1 MMRSER
7 AKFLFGET
15 VRTFRK
21 WRYYGLLLMLSV
33 AFGSVMMLVMLD
45 LFSREMS
52 MVDAQFVQPE
62 RIIRYAWC
70 DSAFDAAFDA
80 LDDDGIA
87 AKSQFYTRDEWVMS
101 PTESRVLR
109 VSHVD
114 DA

>member
-70 DSAFDAAFDA
+70 QLIRGIKMLA
-80 LDDDGIA
+80 LDDCFPDC
-87 AKSQFYTRDEWVMS
+87 SFV
-101 PTESRVLR
+101 VLAPVVGLFG
-109 VSHVD
+109 VSH
-114 DA
+114 

>member
-1 MMRSER
+1 M
-7 AKFLFGET
+7 
-15 VRTFRK
+15 RTFRK

-33 AFGSVMMLVMLD
+33 AFGSVMMLVMLV

-80 LDDDGIA
+80 RTMTALQQNRSFTHETSG
-87 AKSQFYTRDEWVMS
+87 
-101 PTESRVLR
+101 
-109 VSHVD
+109 
-114 DA
+114 

>member
-21 WRYYGLLLMLSV
+21 WRYYGLLL
-33 AFGSVMMLVMLD
+33 MLVMLD

-87 AKSQFYTRDEWVMS
+87 AKSQFYTHETS
-101 PTESRVLR
+101 G
-109 VSHVD
+109 
-114 DA
+114 